1 MSAPANF
8 ASNRVKYAHA
18 EQNILFVLFGF
29 ALSVLATRSFLEA
42 TGYPQIASGEFHIA
56 HVMWG
61 GLLLFAAALLLLIWR
76 GRKIHR
82 VGSLLTGIGFGL
94 FIDEVGKF
102 ITQSNDYFYPL
113 AAPIIYAFFLL
124 TVFIYTRVRGQQTG
138 DAQAD
143 VHGVLEIL
151 ERAMDPNLPVQEE
164 TQIRQRLSRI
174 ASESSHPDAAR
185 LASHALGFLEEKKD
199 RPKNLDT
206 GSLNQWRE
214 RLRAVEVRWISA
226 NRLKAALITGF
237 IFLALRGLL
246 AAVAASLFIFELS
259 KPAGWL
265 RLTSMPWSGEIEFGM
280 PRIFLLIVIMIFE
293 SVIGFL
299 LLAGAGLLLARRLR
313 RGLMVGYWGLLF
325 SLTVLYLP
333 ILYFE
338 QFEVIATILLQFGLL
353 LGVIRYRSRYL
364 DSEYQVR
371 SNQAERKLTSSYGS

>member
-1 MSAPANF
+1 MATPAKF
-8 ASNRVKYAHA
+8 VSNPVKYVHA

-29 ALSVLATRSFLEA
+29 AVSVLATRSFLEA
-42 TGYPQIASGEFHIA
+42 TGYPQIASGDFHIA

-61 GLLLFAAALLLLIWR
+61 GLLLFAAALVLLIWR
-76 GRKIHR
+76 GRNIHWL
-82 VGSLLTGIGFGL
+82 GSLLTGIGFGL

-124 TVFIYTRVRGQQTG
+124 TVFIYTWVRRRQTG

-143 VHGVLEIL
+143 VYRVLEIL
-151 ERAMDPNLPVQEE
+151 ERAIDPTLPAQEE
-164 TQIRQRLSRI
+164 LLIRQRLSRI
-174 ASESSHPDAAR
+174 ATETRHPNAAR
-185 LASHALGFLEEKKD
+185 LASHALGFLEAEKD
-199 RPKNLDT
+199 RPKNPDT

-214 RLRAVEVRWISA
+214 RLRAVEARWFSA
-226 NRLKAALITGF
+226 NRLKAALIAGF

-265 RLTSMPWSGEIEFGM
+265 RLTSMPWSGETEFGM
-280 PRIFLLIVIMIFE
+280 PRIILLIVIMIFE

-299 LLAGAGLLLARRLR
+299 LLTGAGLMLARRLR
-313 RGLMVGYWGLLF
+313 RGLMFGYWGLLF

-338 QFEVIATILLQFGLL
+338 QFEVIATILLQFSLL

-364 DSEYQVR
+364 DSGYQVNP
-371 SNQAERKLTSSYGS
+371 SQPDPKLI